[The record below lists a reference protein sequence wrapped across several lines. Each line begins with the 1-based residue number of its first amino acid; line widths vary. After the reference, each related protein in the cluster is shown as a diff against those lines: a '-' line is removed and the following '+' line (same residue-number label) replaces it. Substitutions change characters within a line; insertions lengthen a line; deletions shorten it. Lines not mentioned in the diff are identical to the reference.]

1 MDGLLGA
8 SWVHVIG
15 ARARSVVFPFSP
27 PSFSLFSPGLDP
39 RSPTVVPPAR
49 SATNGNFFFCY
60 YICFFVRLYFRHSAS
75 TFSATYD
82 KNFSEK
88 KEALQRSTV
97 SSWSKD
103 STLYSE
109 FM

>member
-1 MDGLLGA
+1 VDGLLGA

-49 SATNGNFFFCY
+49 SATNGNFFFVITY
-60 YICFFVRLYFRHSAS
+60 VFFCVCISVILPARSVPRMTKISQKKKRLC
-75 TFSATYD
+75 
-82 KNFSEK
+82 NV
-88 KEALQRSTV
+88 LQ
-97 SSWSKD
+97 
-103 STLYSE
+103 
-109 FM
+109 